1 MILKMVL
8 HIIRKTVVFHV
19 SFMPIY
25 LKSTVLS
32 AICCPLQFCCARNC
46 FFASG
51 TILRK
56 LFGFSN
62 EKDSDVLIYG
72 QRPPSVCVND
82 ERSSNSENEKFHHK
96 MQKQDLVRIFHALDS
111 NKDGS
116 VSTEEVLGLLE
127 MLGLQHF
134 CDDNMKIM
142 MGLQVQMS
150 CNDFCKL
157 CQSLWEE
164 AESEESM
171 EEMSHEAELRE
182 AFSVFDKDGDGFITP
197 SELQDVLLS
206 LRQREG
212 QDLENCKT
220 MIARFDKNSD
230 GRIDFMEF
238 ECMMKSINDSK

>member
-1 MILKMVL
+1 
-8 HIIRKTVVFHV
+8 
-19 SFMPIY
+19 MPIY

-116 VSTEEVLGLLE
+116 
-127 MLGLQHF
+127 
-134 CDDNMKIM
+134 
-142 MGLQVQMS
+142 VQMS